1 MKKFYV
7 FLFSAIA
14 LFAVV
19 NLTRCTLEPTSKK
32 SYIQRYE
39 QFVATVESNH
49 KSFSDKTWE
58 QKDKQYALYS
68 GEWYKKFKPEL
79 TLQEEVI
86 VKKLNVKYKL
96 YRNTKSLKD
105 GIEESI
111 DAIKE
116 IGSDLIDYIDTT
128 LQETK

>member
-7 FLFSAIA
+7 FLFSVIAIFTI
-14 LFAVV
+14 L
-19 NLTRCTLEPTSKK
+19 NLTQCTFEPTSKRA
-32 SYIQRYE
+32 YLQQYE
-39 QFVATVESNH
+39 HFVSTVEANH

-68 GEWYKKFKPEL
+68 GEWYKKYKPEL

-116 IGSDLIDYIDTT
+116 IGNELLDFIDTT
-128 LQETK
+128 LQQTR